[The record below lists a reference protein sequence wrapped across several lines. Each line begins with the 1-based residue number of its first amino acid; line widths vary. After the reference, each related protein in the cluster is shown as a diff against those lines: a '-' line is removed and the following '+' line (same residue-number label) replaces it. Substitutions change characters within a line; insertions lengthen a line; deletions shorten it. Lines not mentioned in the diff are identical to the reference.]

1 MSKIMNEL
9 TEAAT
14 TRAMSIAEL
23 VEWHQSRARCCRC
36 RWLDDDLLSC
46 GNPDSEMHELPIE
59 HPAKFGCIY
68 FGEAI

>member
-36 RWLDDDLLSC
+36 AHYDADIQSC
-46 GNPDSEMHELPIE
+46 GTAMLRGIRIVKASE
-59 HPAKFGCIY
+59 FGCSMWE
-68 FGEAI
+68 EAV